1 MSLKEEISNLTFENF
16 GVVPTQKLSIYE
28 FTDEI
33 ISKFE
38 KRIDELLQQVP
49 TISSQDMYSTS
60 NLATERRTLNKV
72 KEMLK

>member
-1 MSLKEEISNLTFENF
+1 MSLREEIQKDFPWLCKEEIRDI
-16 GVVPTQKLSIYE
+16 VKI
-28 FTDEI
+28 
-33 ISKFE
+33 FE
-38 KRIDELLQQVP
+38 KRIDELLKQVP